1 MKKFTLVGLCLASAV
16 GIASAGPKPGK
27 PGKPEGGKHGP
38 PPNPEEVI
46 KHLDTDKNGTV
57 SLAEFKEGP
66 RAKKHPE
73 KAEEHFK
80 KIDADGNGEITLEE
94 LKKAPKPPRPPG
106 GPEGGPPQDEAK

>member
-1 MKKFTLVGLCLASAV
+1 MKKLTLAGLCLASAV

-38 PPNPEEVI
+38 PPNPEEI
-46 KHLDTDKNGTV
+46 FKKLDADSNGTV
-57 SLAEFKEGP
+57 SLVEFKEGP
-66 RAKKHPE
+66 RAKKHAE

-94 LKKAPKPPRPPG
+94 FKKAPRPPHPPG
-106 GPEGGPPQDEAK
+106 GPEGGPPPDEPK